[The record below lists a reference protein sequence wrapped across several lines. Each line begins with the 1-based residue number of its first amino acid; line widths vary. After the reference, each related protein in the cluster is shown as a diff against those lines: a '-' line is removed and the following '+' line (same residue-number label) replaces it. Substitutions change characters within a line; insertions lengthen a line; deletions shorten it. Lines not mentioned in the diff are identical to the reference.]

1 MCGACSRDLQFVCI
15 GLQRCQ
21 GNRFGALS
29 FWQAPD
35 RSNNTLT
42 SLHQCITLIPMRTTV
57 TLDNDVYQ
65 AAMHVSRMTGKRLG
79 KVLSELARRGL
90 THASPTASK
99 GSRRFPVFE
108 VPPNAPII
116 AATRVQEVID
126 EEGLF

>member
-1 MCGACSRDLQFVCI
+1 
-15 GLQRCQ
+15 
-21 GNRFGALS
+21 
-29 FWQAPD
+29 
-35 RSNNTLT
+35 
-42 SLHQCITLIPMRTTV
+42 MRTTV

-90 THASPTASK
+90 THASPIAKK

-116 AATRVQEVID
+116 PATRVQEIID